1 MTSDETYF
9 PGNRENLQ
17 EPIQMQLSKEL
28 FSENSPDY
36 MKSAFNFKHF
46 EKNDKSHSLCLSD
59 IIDCEI
65 GAYINV

>member
-36 MKSAFNFKHF
+36 MKSTFNFKHF
-46 EKNDKSHSLCLSD
+46 ETNDKSHSLYLSD